1 MANFLNELRINIK
14 YININVDNKVTIYNS
29 KNEIINQRS
38 RNI

>member
-1 MANFLNELRINIK
+1 VANFLNELRINIK